1 MSQKICCTN
10 AHITMQLSVGVMEP
24 TKDVKYTHTYTHS
37 ILLCLADGRKGELDP
52 VLDKIYKRM
61 QVIVA

>member
-1 MSQKICCTN
+1 
-10 AHITMQLSVGVMEP
+10 MQLSVGVMEP